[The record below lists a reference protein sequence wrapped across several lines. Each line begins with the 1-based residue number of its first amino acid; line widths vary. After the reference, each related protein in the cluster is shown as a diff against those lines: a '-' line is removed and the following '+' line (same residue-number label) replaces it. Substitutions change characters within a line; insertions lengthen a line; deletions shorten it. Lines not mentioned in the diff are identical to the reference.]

1 MTIRSL
7 LILALPAILLSGQT
21 AERSLPETL
30 TAHLRNTPLLHVDFV
45 QTRTLAALSR
55 PLKSSGSLVLSRDQ
69 GVIWQ
74 VKKPLSLLYVVGSQG
89 ILELGADG
97 KKKVTTSKDVPVI
110 AQMGRILKSLLQG
123 RWSAVEDY
131 FTVKAEGRPE
141 KWEVTLT
148 PRAQT
153 AAFLQRV
160 QVMGGRFIE
169 RVRVVEAS
177 GDRMELAFER
187 PRADEP
193 LSERE
198 AQLFAF
204 R

>member
-1 MTIRSL
+1 MTRRAL
-7 LILALPAILLSGQT
+7 LPLLLFAALLQGQLT
-21 AERSLPETL
+21 DTRLPEAL
-30 TAHLRNTPLLHVDFV
+30 TAHLKATPLLHVDFV

-110 AQMGRILKSLLQG
+110 AQMGRVLKSLLQG
-123 RWSAVEDY
+123 RWSTLDDY

-141 KWEVTLT
+141 KWEVTLM

-160 QVMGGRFIE
+160 QVTGGRFIE
-169 RVRVVEAS
+169 RIRVVEAS
-177 GDRMELAFER
+177 GDRMELAFEHQ
-187 PRADEP
+187 RADEP
-193 LSERE
+193 LTERE
-198 AQLFAF
+198 TQLFAF